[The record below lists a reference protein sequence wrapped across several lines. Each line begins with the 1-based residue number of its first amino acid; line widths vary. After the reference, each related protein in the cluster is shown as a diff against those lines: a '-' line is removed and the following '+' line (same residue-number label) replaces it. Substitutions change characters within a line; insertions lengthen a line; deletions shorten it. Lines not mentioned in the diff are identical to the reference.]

1 MCHRQTKLPRRLR
14 ECPPG
19 PFRRAAG
26 ADRFSTDESYGVLRI
41 SEGE

>member
-1 MCHRQTKLPRRLR
+1 MPART
-14 ECPPG
+14 
-19 PFRRAAG
+19 FRRAAG